1 MRRVFLYQ
9 ELHELENTS
18 LNYESDK
25 SIQFD
30 VFVFVAHEGEVA
42 LEILA
47 AYHHRAAAVVGM
59 EREGLCPAQVLVE
72 KEVHVALRVVDEPE
86 GRHAARL
93 QPQIFHHA
101 LWRGEREL
109 SA

>member
-1 MRRVFLYQ
+1 MRIFFYQ

-18 LNYESDK
+18 SNYESDK

-42 LEILA
+42 LEVLA
-47 AYHHRAAAVVGM
+47 AYHHRTAAVVGM

-72 KEVHVALRVVDEPE
+72 EEVHMALRVVDESE

-93 QPQIFHHA
+93 QSQIFHHA
-101 LWRGEREL
+101 LGRGEREL